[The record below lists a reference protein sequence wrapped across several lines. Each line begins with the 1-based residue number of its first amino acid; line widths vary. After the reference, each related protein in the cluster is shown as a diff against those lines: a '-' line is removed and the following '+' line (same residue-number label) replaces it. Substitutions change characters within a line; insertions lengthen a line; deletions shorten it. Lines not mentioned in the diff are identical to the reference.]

1 MLSKA
6 GLRKLTIIGRKVK
19 VEFLLQDLP
28 AAGGKGSCR
37 LCYLLGGQEKEKSWD
52 IVFVSGGRQM
62 HFLQKLE
69 EAEEIEGIVDCR
81 IFLPGGKEI
90 RGEADAVTE
99 EKQNVE
105 KVGVKVQ
112 IPDIERE
119 KKPESKSEE
128 RQLKKSEEWKETKQ
142 KSRSEECQMK
152 KPESK
157 SEECQMK
164 RSESKSEE
172 RQLKKS
178 EEWKETKQKPKS
190 EECQMK
196 KPESKSEE
204 RQIKKTESDSEV
216 APGDEE
222 RSQEMQNKSR
232 VETKE
237 SRKET
242 EIPENQVLYIQ
253 DLTQLLSM
261 GEKQRE
267 LYYNSFLLHGYYQY
281 RHVVAG
287 DGFIGVPGNFS
298 QREAI
303 AAKMMG
309 FPLFIEAENLQHCE
323 IGEETR
329 TEMPQMGAYG
339 YFLCKVK

>member
-6 GLRKLTIIGRKVK
+6 GLRKLTVMGRKVK

-37 LCYLLGGQEKEKSWD
+37 LRYLLGGQEKEKSWD

-62 HFLQKLE
+62 QFFQKLQ
-69 EAEEIEGIVDCR
+69 EAEEMEGIVDCR

-105 KVGVKVQ
+105 ETDVRMQ
-112 IPDIERE
+112 IPDIDKEGKMKQKSE
-119 KKPESKSEE
+119 SEE
-128 RQLKKSEEWKETKQ
+128 RRIKKSEEWKETKQ
-142 KSRSEECQMK
+142 KS
-152 KPESK
+152 
-157 SEECQMK
+157 
-164 RSESKSEE
+164 
-172 RQLKKS
+172 
-178 EEWKETKQKPKS
+178 KS

-204 RQIKKTESDSEV
+204 RQIKKPESESEV

-253 DLTQLLSM
+253 DLTQLLSL

-323 IGEETR
+323 IGEESR
-329 TEMPQMGAYG
+329 AEMPQMGAYG
-339 YFLCKVK
+339 YFLCKVR

>member
-1 MLSKA
+1 MFTQKKDYVYVYKGEQMLSKA
-6 GLRKLTIIGRKVK
+6 GLRKLTIMGRKVK

-52 IVFVSGGRQM
+52 IVFVSGRRQM
-62 HFLQKLE
+62 QFLQKLE
-69 EAEEIEGIVDCR
+69 EAEEMEGIVDCR

-90 RGEADAVTE
+90 RGEADVVTE

-105 KVGVKVQ
+105 EADVRMQ
-112 IPDIERE
+112 IPDIDKEE
-119 KKPESKSEE
+119 KMKQKSESE
-128 RQLKKSEEWKETKQ
+128 EHQIKKSEEWKETKQ
-142 KSRSEECQMK
+142 KS
-152 KPESK
+152 
-157 SEECQMK
+157 
-164 RSESKSEE
+164 
-172 RQLKKS
+172 
-178 EEWKETKQKPKS
+178 KS

-196 KPESKSEE
+196 KSESKSEE
-204 RQIKKTESDSEV
+204 CQIKKPESESKV

-323 IGEETR
+323 IGEESR
-329 TEMPQMGAYG
+329 AEMPQMGAYG
-339 YFLCKVK
+339 YFLCKVR

>member
-1 MLSKA
+1 MFTQKKDYVYVYKGEQMLSKA
-6 GLRKLTIIGRKVK
+6 GLRKLTVMGRKVK

-37 LCYLLGGQEKEKSWD
+37 LRYLLGGQEKEKSWD

-62 HFLQKLE
+62 QFFQKLQ
-69 EAEEIEGIVDCR
+69 EAEEMEGIVDCR

-105 KVGVKVQ
+105 ETDVRMQ
-112 IPDIERE
+112 IPDIDKEG
-119 KKPESKSEE
+119 KMKQKPESEE
-128 RQLKKSEEWKETKQ
+128 HQIKKSEEWKETKQ
-142 KSRSEECQMK
+142 KS
-152 KPESK
+152 K
-157 SEECQMK
+157 SEECQI
-164 RSESKSEE
+164 
-172 RQLKKS
+172 
-178 EEWKETKQKPKS
+178 
-190 EECQMK
+190 K
-196 KPESKSEE
+196 KPES
-204 RQIKKTESDSEV
+204 ESKV

-237 SRKET
+237 SRKKT

-323 IGEETR
+323 IGEESR
-329 TEMPQMGAYG
+329 AEMPQMGAYG
-339 YFLCKVK
+339 YFLCKVR

>member
-6 GLRKLTIIGRKVK
+6 GLRKLTIMGRKVK

-28 AAGGKGSCR
+28 AIGGKGSCR
-37 LCYLLGGQEKEKSWD
+37 LRYLLGGQEKEKSWD
-52 IVFVSGGRQM
+52 IVFVSGGRQI

-69 EAEEIEGIVDCR
+69 EAEEMEGIVDCR

-105 KVGVKVQ
+105 EMDVRMQ
-112 IPDIERE
+112 ISDID
-119 KKPESKSEE
+119 
-128 RQLKKSEEWKETKQ
+128 KEGKMKQ
-142 KSRSEECQMK
+142 KSESEEHQI
-152 KPESK
+152 
-157 SEECQMK
+157 
-164 RSESKSEE
+164 
-172 RQLKKS
+172 KKS

-196 KPESKSEE
+196 KSESKSEE
-204 RQIKKTESDSEV
+204 CQIKKPESESKV

-323 IGEETR
+323 IGEESR
-329 TEMPQMGAYG
+329 AEMPQMGAYG
-339 YFLCKVK
+339 YFLCKVR

>member
-6 GLRKLTIIGRKVK
+6 GLRKLTVMGRKVK

-28 AAGGKGSCR
+28 AIGGKGSCR
-37 LCYLLGGQEKEKSWD
+37 LRYLLGGQEKEKSWD

-62 HFLQKLE
+62 QFLQKLE
-69 EAEEIEGIVDCR
+69 EAEEMEGIVDCR

-105 KVGVKVQ
+105 ETDVRMQ
-112 IPDIERE
+112 IPNIDKEG
-119 KKPESKSEE
+119 KMKQKPESEE
-128 RQLKKSEEWKETKQ
+128 RQIKKSEEWKETKQ
-142 KSRSEECQMK
+142 KS
-152 KPESK
+152 
-157 SEECQMK
+157 
-164 RSESKSEE
+164 
-172 RQLKKS
+172 
-178 EEWKETKQKPKS
+178 KS

-196 KPESKSEE
+196 KPESKSEKRQMKKSE
-204 RQIKKTESDSEV
+204 SKSEECQIKKPESESKV
-216 APGDEE
+216 TPGDEE

-287 DGFIGVPGNFS
+287 DGFIGVPGKYVPLKETIRGFKMIIDGEMDEYPESAFFNVGS
-298 QREAI
+298 IDDVIEKAK
-303 AAKMMG
+303 AA
-309 FPLFIEAENLQHCE
+309 E
-323 IGEETR
+323 
-329 TEMPQMGAYG
+329 
-339 YFLCKVK
+339 

>member
-1 MLSKA
+1 MFTQKKDYIYVYKGVQKLSEA
-6 GLRKLTIIGRKVK
+6 GLRKLTVMGRKVK

-28 AAGGKGSCR
+28 AIGGKGSCR

-62 HFLQKLE
+62 QFLQKLE

-90 RGEADAVTE
+90 HGEADAVTE

-105 KVGVKVQ
+105 ETDVRMQ
-112 IPDIERE
+112 IPDID
-119 KKPESKSEE
+119 K
-128 RQLKKSEEWKETKQ
+128 
-142 KSRSEECQMK
+142 ECQMK
-152 KPESK
+152 IS
-157 SEECQMK
+157 
-164 RSESKSEE
+164 
-172 RQLKKS
+172 
-178 EEWKETKQKPKS
+178 
-190 EECQMK
+190 
-196 KPESKSEE
+196 ESKSEE
-204 RQIKKTESDSEV
+204 RQIKKTESDSEA
-216 APGDEE
+216 APGDAE
-222 RSQEMQNKSR
+222 RSQETQNKSR

>member
-1 MLSKA
+1 MFTQKKDYVYVYKGEQMLSKA
-6 GLRKLTIIGRKVK
+6 GLRKLTIMGRKVK

-62 HFLQKLE
+62 QFLQKLE
-69 EAEEIEGIVDCR
+69 EAEEMEGIVDCR

-105 KVGVKVQ
+105 ETDVRMQ
-112 IPDIERE
+112 IPDID
-119 KKPESKSEE
+119 
-128 RQLKKSEEWKETKQ
+128 KEGKMKQ
-142 KSRSEECQMK
+142 

-157 SEECQMK
+157 SEECQI
-164 RSESKSEE
+164 
-172 RQLKKS
+172 
-178 EEWKETKQKPKS
+178 
-190 EECQMK
+190 K
-196 KPESKSEE
+196 KPES
-204 RQIKKTESDSEV
+204 ESKM
-216 APGDEE
+216 APRDEK

-323 IGEETR
+323 IGEESR
-329 TEMPQMGAYG
+329 AEMPQMGAYG
-339 YFLCKVK
+339 YFLCKVR

>member
-37 LCYLLGGQEKEKSWD
+37 LRYLLGGQEKEKSWD
-52 IVFVSGGRQM
+52 IVFVSGRRQM
-62 HFLQKLE
+62 QFLQKLE
-69 EAEEIEGIVDCR
+69 EAEEMEGIVDCR

-90 RGEADAVTE
+90 RGEADVVTE

-105 KVGVKVQ
+105 ETDVRVQ
-112 IPDIERE
+112 IPDIDKEERM
-119 KKPESKSEE
+119 KQKSESE
-128 RQLKKSEEWKETKQ
+128 EHQIKKSEEWKETKR
-142 KSRSEECQMK
+142 KSKPEECQIK
-152 KPESK
+152 KPES
-157 SEECQMK
+157 
-164 RSESKSEE
+164 ESK
-172 RQLKKS
+172 
-178 EEWKETKQKPKS
+178 
-190 EECQMK
+190 
-196 KPESKSEE
+196 
-204 RQIKKTESDSEV
+204 V

-323 IGEETR
+323 IGEESR

-339 YFLCKVK
+339 YFLCKVR

>member
-6 GLRKLTIIGRKVK
+6 GLRKLTVMGRKVK

-37 LCYLLGGQEKEKSWD
+37 LRYLLGGQEKEKSWD

-62 HFLQKLE
+62 QFLQKLE
-69 EAEEIEGIVDCR
+69 EAEEMEGIVDCR

-105 KVGVKVQ
+105 ETDVRMQ
-112 IPDIERE
+112 IPDIDKEG
-119 KKPESKSEE
+119 KMKQKPESEE
-128 RQLKKSEEWKETKQ
+128 RRIKKSEESKETKQ
-142 KSRSEECQMK
+142 K
-152 KPESK
+152 SK

-164 RSESKSEE
+164 KSESK
-172 RQLKKS
+172 
-178 EEWKETKQKPKS
+178 
-190 EECQMK
+190 
-196 KPESKSEE
+196 
-204 RQIKKTESDSEV
+204 V
-216 APGDEE
+216 VPGDEE

-242 EIPENQVLYIQ
+242 KIPENQVLYIQ

-323 IGEETR
+323 IGEESR
-329 TEMPQMGAYG
+329 AEMPQMGAYG
-339 YFLCKVK
+339 YFLCKVR

>member
-1 MLSKA
+1 MFTQKKDYVYVYKGEQMLSKA
-6 GLRKLTIIGRKVK
+6 GLRKLTIMGRKVK

-28 AAGGKGSCR
+28 AIGGKGSCR
-37 LCYLLGGQEKEKSWD
+37 LRYLLGGQEKEKSWD

-62 HFLQKLE
+62 QFLQKLE
-69 EAEEIEGIVDCR
+69 EAEEMEGIVDCR

-105 KVGVKVQ
+105 ETDVRVQ
-112 IPDIERE
+112 IPDIDKEERM
-119 KKPESKSEE
+119 KQKSESE
-128 RQLKKSEEWKETKQ
+128 EHQIKKSEEWKETKQ
-142 KSRSEECQMK
+142 KSKPEECQIK
-152 KPESK
+152 KPES
-157 SEECQMK
+157 
-164 RSESKSEE
+164 ESK
-172 RQLKKS
+172 
-178 EEWKETKQKPKS
+178 
-190 EECQMK
+190 
-196 KPESKSEE
+196 
-204 RQIKKTESDSEV
+204 V

-323 IGEETR
+323 IGEESR
-329 TEMPQMGAYG
+329 AEMPQMGAYG
-339 YFLCKVK
+339 YFLCKVR

>member
-1 MLSKA
+1 MFTQKKDYVYVYKGKQMLSKA
-6 GLRKLTIIGRKVK
+6 GLRKLTIMGRKVK

-28 AAGGKGSCR
+28 TAGGKGSCR
-37 LCYLLGGQEKEKSWD
+37 LRYLLGGQEKEKSWD

-62 HFLQKLE
+62 QFLQKLE
-69 EAEEIEGIVDCR
+69 EAEEMEGIVDCR

-105 KVGVKVQ
+105 ETDVRMQ
-112 IPDIERE
+112 IPDIDKEG
-119 KKPESKSEE
+119 KMKQKPESEE
-128 RQLKKSEEWKETKQ
+128 RRIKKSEESKETKQ
-142 KSRSEECQMK
+142 K
-152 KPESK
+152 SK

-164 RSESKSEE
+164 KSESK
-172 RQLKKS
+172 
-178 EEWKETKQKPKS
+178 
-190 EECQMK
+190 
-196 KPESKSEE
+196 
-204 RQIKKTESDSEV
+204 V
-216 APGDEE
+216 VPGDEE

-242 EIPENQVLYIQ
+242 KIPENQVLYIQ

-323 IGEETR
+323 IGEESR
-329 TEMPQMGAYG
+329 AEMPQMGAYG
-339 YFLCKVK
+339 YFLCKVR

>member
-1 MLSKA
+1 MFTQKKDYVYVYKEEQMLSKA
-6 GLRKLTIIGRKVK
+6 GLRKLTIMGRKVK

-37 LCYLLGGQEKEKSWD
+37 LRYLLGGQEKEKSWD

-62 HFLQKLE
+62 QFLQKLE
-69 EAEEIEGIVDCR
+69 EAEEMEGIVDCR

-105 KVGVKVQ
+105 ETDVRVQ
-112 IPDIERE
+112 IPDIDKEG
-119 KKPESKSEE
+119 KMKQKSESE
-128 RQLKKSEEWKETKQ
+128 EHRIKKSEEWKETKQ
-142 KSRSEECQMK
+142 KS
-152 KPESK
+152 
-157 SEECQMK
+157 
-164 RSESKSEE
+164 
-172 RQLKKS
+172 
-178 EEWKETKQKPKS
+178 KS

-196 KPESKSEE
+196 KSESEE
-204 RQIKKTESDSEV
+204 CQIKKPESESKV
-216 APGDEE
+216 TPGDEE

-323 IGEETR
+323 IGKESR
-329 TEMPQMGAYG
+329 AEMPQMGAYG
-339 YFLCKVK
+339 YFLCKVR

>member
-6 GLRKLTIIGRKVK
+6 GLRKLTVMGRKVK

-37 LCYLLGGQEKEKSWD
+37 LRYLLGGQMKEKSWD
-52 IVFVSGGRQM
+52 IVFVSGGRRMQ
-62 HFLQKLE
+62 FLQKLE
-69 EAEEIEGIVDCR
+69 EVEEMEGIVDCR

-105 KVGVKVQ
+105 ETDVRMQ
-112 IPDIERE
+112 IPDIDKEG
-119 KKPESKSEE
+119 KMKQKPESEE
-128 RQLKKSEEWKETKQ
+128 RQIKKSEEWKETKQ
-142 KSRSEECQMK
+142 KS
-152 KPESK
+152 
-157 SEECQMK
+157 
-164 RSESKSEE
+164 
-172 RQLKKS
+172 
-178 EEWKETKQKPKS
+178 KS

-196 KPESKSEE
+196 KSESKSEE
-204 RQIKKTESDSEV
+204 CQIKKPESESRV

-323 IGEETR
+323 IGEESR
-329 TEMPQMGAYG
+329 AEMPQMGAYG
-339 YFLCKVK
+339 YFLCKVR

>member
-1 MLSKA
+1 M
-6 GLRKLTIIGRKVK
+6 
-19 VEFLLQDLP
+19 
-28 AAGGKGSCR
+28 
-37 LCYLLGGQEKEKSWD
+37 
-52 IVFVSGGRQM
+52 
-62 HFLQKLE
+62 E
-69 EAEEIEGIVDCR
+69 EIVDCR

-105 KVGVKVQ
+105 EADVRMQ
-112 IPDIERE
+112 IPDIDKEG
-119 KKPESKSEE
+119 KMKQKPESEE
-128 RQLKKSEEWKETKQ
+128 RQIKKSEEWKETKQ
-142 KSRSEECQMK
+142 KS
-152 KPESK
+152 
-157 SEECQMK
+157 
-164 RSESKSEE
+164 
-172 RQLKKS
+172 
-178 EEWKETKQKPKS
+178 KS

-196 KPESKSEE
+196 KSESKSEE
-204 RQIKKTESDSEV
+204 CQIKKPESESKV
-216 APGDEE
+216 VPGDEE

-323 IGEETR
+323 IGEESR
-329 TEMPQMGAYG
+329 AEMPQMGAYG
-339 YFLCKVK
+339 YFLCKVR

>member
-6 GLRKLTIIGRKVK
+6 GLRKLTIMGRKVK
-19 VEFLLQDLP
+19 VEFLLQDLA

-62 HFLQKLE
+62 QFLQKLE
-69 EAEEIEGIVDCR
+69 EEEEMEGIVDCR

-105 KVGVKVQ
+105 AADARMQ
-112 IPDIERE
+112 IPDIDKEE
-119 KKPESKSEE
+119 KMKQKSESE
-128 RQLKKSEEWKETKQ
+128 EHQIKKSEEWKETKQ
-142 KSRSEECQMK
+142 KS
-152 KPESK
+152 K
-157 SEECQMK
+157 SEECQI
-164 RSESKSEE
+164 
-172 RQLKKS
+172 
-178 EEWKETKQKPKS
+178 
-190 EECQMK
+190 K
-196 KPESKSEE
+196 KPES
-204 RQIKKTESDSEV
+204 ESKV

-237 SRKET
+237 SRKKT

-323 IGEETR
+323 IGEESR
-329 TEMPQMGAYG
+329 AEMPQMGAYG
-339 YFLCKVK
+339 YFLCKVR

>member
-1 MLSKA
+1 MYKGVQKLSEA
-6 GLRKLTIIGRKVK
+6 GLRKLTVMGRKVK

-28 AAGGKGSCR
+28 AIGGKGSCR

-62 HFLQKLE
+62 QFLQKLE

-90 RGEADAVTE
+90 HGEADAVTE

-105 KVGVKVQ
+105 ETDVRMQ
-112 IPDIERE
+112 IPDID
-119 KKPESKSEE
+119 K
-128 RQLKKSEEWKETKQ
+128 
-142 KSRSEECQMK
+142 ECQMK
-152 KPESK
+152 KS
-157 SEECQMK
+157 
-164 RSESKSEE
+164 
-172 RQLKKS
+172 
-178 EEWKETKQKPKS
+178 
-190 EECQMK
+190 
-196 KPESKSEE
+196 ESKSEE
-204 RQIKKTESDSEV
+204 RQIKKPESDSEV

-222 RSQEMQNKSR
+222 RSQETQNKSR
-232 VETKE
+232 VEGKG

>member
-6 GLRKLTIIGRKVK
+6 GLRKLTVMGRKVK

-37 LCYLLGGQEKEKSWD
+37 LRYLLGGQEKEKSWD

-62 HFLQKLE
+62 QFFQKLQ
-69 EAEEIEGIVDCR
+69 EAEEMEGIVDCR

-90 RGEADAVTE
+90 RGEADVVTE

-105 KVGVKVQ
+105 ETDVRMQ
-112 IPDIERE
+112 IPDIDKEGE
-119 KKPESKSEE
+119 MKQKPESEE
-128 RQLKKSEEWKETKQ
+128 RRIKKSEEWKETKQ
-142 KSRSEECQMK
+142 KS
-152 KPESK
+152 
-157 SEECQMK
+157 
-164 RSESKSEE
+164 
-172 RQLKKS
+172 
-178 EEWKETKQKPKS
+178 KS

-196 KPESKSEE
+196 KSESKSEE
-204 RQIKKTESDSEV
+204 CQIKKPESESKV

-323 IGEETR
+323 IGEESR
-329 TEMPQMGAYG
+329 AEMPQMGAYG
-339 YFLCKVK
+339 YFLCKVR

>member
-1 MLSKA
+1 MFTQNKNYVYVYKGVQKLSEA
-6 GLRKLTIIGRKVK
+6 GLRKLTVMGRKVK

-28 AAGGKGSCR
+28 AIGGKGSCR

-62 HFLQKLE
+62 QFLQKLE

-105 KVGVKVQ
+105 EMDVRMQ
-112 IPDIERE
+112 IPDID
-119 KKPESKSEE
+119 K
-128 RQLKKSEEWKETKQ
+128 
-142 KSRSEECQMK
+142 ECQMK
-152 KPESK
+152 KS
-157 SEECQMK
+157 
-164 RSESKSEE
+164 
-172 RQLKKS
+172 
-178 EEWKETKQKPKS
+178 
-190 EECQMK
+190 
-196 KPESKSEE
+196 ESKSEE
-204 RQIKKTESDSEV
+204 RQIKKPESDSEV

-222 RSQEMQNKSR
+222 RSQETQNKSR

-237 SRKET
+237 SRRET

>member
-6 GLRKLTIIGRKVK
+6 GLRKLTIMGRKVK
-19 VEFLLQDLP
+19 VEFLLQDL
-28 AAGGKGSCR
+28 AAIGGKGSCR
-37 LCYLLGGQEKEKSWD
+37 LRYLLGGQEKEKSWD

-62 HFLQKLE
+62 QFLQKLE
-69 EAEEIEGIVDCR
+69 EAEEMEGIVDCR

-105 KVGVKVQ
+105 AADARMQ
-112 IPDIERE
+112 IPDIDKEE
-119 KKPESKSEE
+119 KMKQKSESE
-128 RQLKKSEEWKETKQ
+128 EHQIKKSEEWKETKQ
-142 KSRSEECQMK
+142 KS
-152 KPESK
+152 K
-157 SEECQMK
+157 SEECQI
-164 RSESKSEE
+164 
-172 RQLKKS
+172 
-178 EEWKETKQKPKS
+178 
-190 EECQMK
+190 K
-196 KPESKSEE
+196 KPES
-204 RQIKKTESDSEV
+204 ESKV

-237 SRKET
+237 SRKKT

-323 IGEETR
+323 IGEESR
-329 TEMPQMGAYG
+329 AEMPQMGAYG
-339 YFLCKVK
+339 YFLCKVR

>member
-1 MLSKA
+1 MSEA
-6 GLRKLTIIGRKVK
+6 GLRKLTVMGRKVK

-62 HFLQKLE
+62 QFLQKLE

-105 KVGVKVQ
+105 ETDVRMQ
-112 IPDIERE
+112 IPDID
-119 KKPESKSEE
+119 
-128 RQLKKSEEWKETKQ
+128 KEGKMKQ
-142 KSRSEECQMK
+142 KSESEEHQI
-152 KPESK
+152 
-157 SEECQMK
+157 
-164 RSESKSEE
+164 
-172 RQLKKS
+172 KKS

-196 KPESKSEE
+196 KSESKSEE
-204 RQIKKTESDSEV
+204 RQIKKPESDSEV

>member
-1 MLSKA
+1 MFTQKKDYVYVYKGEQMLSKA
-6 GLRKLTIIGRKVK
+6 GLRKLTIMGRKVK

-28 AAGGKGSCR
+28 AIGGKGSCR
-37 LCYLLGGQEKEKSWD
+37 LRYLLGGQEKEKSWD

-62 HFLQKLE
+62 QFLQKLE
-69 EAEEIEGIVDCR
+69 EAEEMEGIVDCR

-105 KVGVKVQ
+105 ETDVRVQ
-112 IPDIERE
+112 IPDIDKEERM
-119 KKPESKSEE
+119 KQKSESE
-128 RQLKKSEEWKETKQ
+128 EHQIKKSEEWKETKQ
-142 KSRSEECQMK
+142 KS
-152 KPESK
+152 
-157 SEECQMK
+157 
-164 RSESKSEE
+164 
-172 RQLKKS
+172 
-178 EEWKETKQKPKS
+178 KS

-196 KPESKSEE
+196 KSESKSEE
-204 RQIKKTESDSEV
+204 CQIKKPESESKV

-323 IGEETR
+323 IGEESR

-339 YFLCKVK
+339 YFLCKVR

>member
-6 GLRKLTIIGRKVK
+6 GLRKLTIMGRKVK

-28 AAGGKGSCR
+28 AIGGKGSCR
-37 LCYLLGGQEKEKSWD
+37 LRYLLGGQEKEKSWD
-52 IVFVSGGRQM
+52 IVFVSGGRQI

-69 EAEEIEGIVDCR
+69 EAEEMEGIVDCR

-105 KVGVKVQ
+105 EMDVRMQ
-112 IPDIERE
+112 IPDID
-119 KKPESKSEE
+119 
-128 RQLKKSEEWKETKQ
+128 KEGKMKQ
-142 KSRSEECQMK
+142 KSESEEHQI
-152 KPESK
+152 
-157 SEECQMK
+157 
-164 RSESKSEE
+164 
-172 RQLKKS
+172 KKS

-196 KPESKSEE
+196 KSESKSEE
-204 RQIKKTESDSEV
+204 CQIKKPESESKV

-287 DGFIGVPGNFS
+287 DRFIGVPGNFS

-323 IGEETR
+323 IGEESR
-329 TEMPQMGAYG
+329 AEMPQMGAYG
-339 YFLCKVK
+339 YFLCKVR

>member
-1 MLSKA
+1 MLSKS
-6 GLRKLTIIGRKVK
+6 GLRKLTVMGRKVK

-62 HFLQKLE
+62 QFLQKLE
-69 EAEEIEGIVDCR
+69 EAEEMEGIVDCR

-105 KVGVKVQ
+105 ETDVRMQ
-112 IPDIERE
+112 IPDIDKEG
-119 KKPESKSEE
+119 KMKQKPESEE
-128 RQLKKSEEWKETKQ
+128 RRIKKSEEWKETKQ
-142 KSRSEECQMK
+142 KS
-152 KPESK
+152 
-157 SEECQMK
+157 
-164 RSESKSEE
+164 
-172 RQLKKS
+172 
-178 EEWKETKQKPKS
+178 KS

-196 KPESKSEE
+196 KSESKSEE
-204 RQIKKTESDSEV
+204 RQIKKPESESKV
-216 APGDEE
+216 APRDEE

-323 IGEETR
+323 IGEESR
-329 TEMPQMGAYG
+329 AEMPQMGAYG
-339 YFLCKVK
+339 YFLCKVR

>member
-1 MLSKA
+1 MSEA
-6 GLRKLTIIGRKVK
+6 GLRKLTVMGRKVK

-52 IVFVSGGRQM
+52 IVFVSGRRQM
-62 HFLQKLE
+62 QFLQKLE
-69 EAEEIEGIVDCR
+69 EAEEMEGIVDCR

-90 RGEADAVTE
+90 RGEADVVTE

-105 KVGVKVQ
+105 ETDVRVQ
-112 IPDIERE
+112 IPDIDKEERM
-119 KKPESKSEE
+119 KQKSESE
-128 RQLKKSEEWKETKQ
+128 EHQIKKSEEWKETKR
-142 KSRSEECQMK
+142 KSKPEECQIK
-152 KPESK
+152 KPES
-157 SEECQMK
+157 
-164 RSESKSEE
+164 ESK
-172 RQLKKS
+172 
-178 EEWKETKQKPKS
+178 
-190 EECQMK
+190 
-196 KPESKSEE
+196 
-204 RQIKKTESDSEV
+204 V

-323 IGEETR
+323 IGEESR

-339 YFLCKVK
+339 YFLCKVR

>member
-6 GLRKLTIIGRKVK
+6 GLRKLTVMGRKVK
-19 VEFLLQDLP
+19 VEFLLQDLA

-62 HFLQKLE
+62 QFLQKLE
-69 EAEEIEGIVDCR
+69 EAEEMEGIVDCR

-105 KVGVKVQ
+105 AADARMQ
-112 IPDIERE
+112 IPDIDKEG
-119 KKPESKSEE
+119 KMKQKSESE
-128 RQLKKSEEWKETKQ
+128 EHQIKKSEEWKETKQ
-142 KSRSEECQMK
+142 KS
-152 KPESK
+152 K
-157 SEECQMK
+157 SEECQI
-164 RSESKSEE
+164 
-172 RQLKKS
+172 
-178 EEWKETKQKPKS
+178 
-190 EECQMK
+190 K
-196 KPESKSEE
+196 KPES
-204 RQIKKTESDSEV
+204 ESKV

-237 SRKET
+237 SRKKT

-323 IGEETR
+323 IGEESR
-329 TEMPQMGAYG
+329 AEMPQMGAYG
-339 YFLCKVK
+339 YFLCKVR

>member
-1 MLSKA
+1 M
-6 GLRKLTIIGRKVK
+6 
-19 VEFLLQDLP
+19 
-28 AAGGKGSCR
+28 
-37 LCYLLGGQEKEKSWD
+37 
-52 IVFVSGGRQM
+52 
-62 HFLQKLE
+62 
-69 EAEEIEGIVDCR
+69 EGIVDCR

-105 KVGVKVQ
+105 EMDVRMQ
-112 IPDIERE
+112 IPDID
-119 KKPESKSEE
+119 
-128 RQLKKSEEWKETKQ
+128 KEGKMKQ
-142 KSRSEECQMK
+142 KSESEEHQI
-152 KPESK
+152 
-157 SEECQMK
+157 
-164 RSESKSEE
+164 
-172 RQLKKS
+172 KKS

-190 EECQMK
+190 EECQIK
-196 KPESKSEE
+196 KPES
-204 RQIKKTESDSEV
+204 ESKV

-323 IGEETR
+323 IGEESR
-329 TEMPQMGAYG
+329 AEMPQMGAYG
-339 YFLCKVK
+339 YFLCKVR

>member
-1 MLSKA
+1 MYKGVQKLSEA
-6 GLRKLTIIGRKVK
+6 GLRKLTVMGRRVK

-28 AAGGKGSCR
+28 AIGGKGSCR

-90 RGEADAVTE
+90 HGEADAVTE

-105 KVGVKVQ
+105 ETDVRMQ
-112 IPDIERE
+112 IPDIDKEGKMKQKSE
-119 KKPESKSEE
+119 SEE
-128 RQLKKSEEWKETKQ
+128 RQIKKSEEWKETKQ
-142 KSRSEECQMK
+142 NPKSKECQMK
-152 KPESK
+152 KS
-157 SEECQMK
+157 
-164 RSESKSEE
+164 
-172 RQLKKS
+172 
-178 EEWKETKQKPKS
+178 
-190 EECQMK
+190 
-196 KPESKSEE
+196 ESKSEE
-204 RQIKKTESDSEV
+204 RQIKKPKSDSEV

-222 RSQEMQNKSR
+222 RSQETQNKSR

-242 EIPENQVLYIQ
+242 EISENQVLYIQ

>member
-6 GLRKLTIIGRKVK
+6 GLRKLTVMGRKVK

-37 LCYLLGGQEKEKSWD
+37 LRYLLGGQEKEKSWD

-62 HFLQKLE
+62 QFLQKLE
-69 EAEEIEGIVDCR
+69 EAEEMEGIVDCR

-90 RGEADAVTE
+90 RGEADVVTE

-105 KVGVKVQ
+105 EADVRMQ
-112 IPDIERE
+112 IPDIDKEGKMKQKSE
-119 KKPESKSEE
+119 SEE
-128 RQLKKSEEWKETKQ
+128 RQIKKSEEWKETKQ
-142 KSRSEECQMK
+142 KS
-152 KPESK
+152 
-157 SEECQMK
+157 
-164 RSESKSEE
+164 
-172 RQLKKS
+172 
-178 EEWKETKQKPKS
+178 KS

-196 KPESKSEE
+196 KSESKSEE
-204 RQIKKTESDSEV
+204 CQIKKPESESKV

-237 SRKET
+237 SRKEI

-323 IGEETR
+323 IGEESR
-329 TEMPQMGAYG
+329 AEMPQMGAYG
-339 YFLCKVK
+339 YFLCKVR

>member
-6 GLRKLTIIGRKVK
+6 GLRKLTIMGRKVK

-28 AAGGKGSCR
+28 AIGGKGSCR
-37 LCYLLGGQEKEKSWD
+37 LRYLLGGQEKEKSWD
-52 IVFVSGGRQM
+52 IVFVSGGRQI
-62 HFLQKLE
+62 HFLQKLG
-69 EAEEIEGIVDCR
+69 EAEEMEGIVDCR

-105 KVGVKVQ
+105 EMDVRMQ
-112 IPDIERE
+112 IPDID
-119 KKPESKSEE
+119 
-128 RQLKKSEEWKETKQ
+128 KEGKMKQ
-142 KSRSEECQMK
+142 KSESEEHQI
-152 KPESK
+152 
-157 SEECQMK
+157 
-164 RSESKSEE
+164 
-172 RQLKKS
+172 KKS

-196 KPESKSEE
+196 KSESKSEE
-204 RQIKKTESDSEV
+204 CQIKKPESESKV

-323 IGEETR
+323 IGEESR
-329 TEMPQMGAYG
+329 AEMPQMGAYG
-339 YFLCKVK
+339 YFLCKVR

>member
-6 GLRKLTIIGRKVK
+6 GLRKLTIMGRKVK
-19 VEFLLQDLP
+19 VEFLLQDLA

-62 HFLQKLE
+62 QFLQKLE
-69 EAEEIEGIVDCR
+69 EAEEMEGIVDCR

-105 KVGVKVQ
+105 ETDVRMQ
-112 IPDIERE
+112 IPDIDKEG
-119 KKPESKSEE
+119 KMKQKPESEE
-128 RQLKKSEEWKETKQ
+128 YQIKKSEEWKETKQ
-142 KSRSEECQMK
+142 KS
-152 KPESK
+152 
-157 SEECQMK
+157 
-164 RSESKSEE
+164 
-172 RQLKKS
+172 
-178 EEWKETKQKPKS
+178 KS

-196 KPESKSEE
+196 KSESKSEE
-204 RQIKKTESDSEV
+204 CQIKKPESESRV

-323 IGEETR
+323 IGEESR
-329 TEMPQMGAYG
+329 AEMPQMGAYG
-339 YFLCKVK
+339 YFLCKVR

>member
-6 GLRKLTIIGRKVK
+6 GLRKLTIMGRKVK

-37 LCYLLGGQEKEKSWD
+37 LRYLLGGQEKEKSWD

-62 HFLQKLE
+62 QFLQKLE
-69 EAEEIEGIVDCR
+69 EAEEMEGIVDCR

-90 RGEADAVTE
+90 RGEADVVTE

-105 KVGVKVQ
+105 EADVRMQ
-112 IPDIERE
+112 IPDIDKEG
-119 KKPESKSEE
+119 KMKQKPESEE
-128 RQLKKSEEWKETKQ
+128 RQIKKSEEWKETKQ
-142 KSRSEECQMK
+142 KS
-152 KPESK
+152 
-157 SEECQMK
+157 
-164 RSESKSEE
+164 
-172 RQLKKS
+172 
-178 EEWKETKQKPKS
+178 KS

-204 RQIKKTESDSEV
+204 RQIKKPESESEV

-237 SRKET
+237 SRKES

-323 IGEETR
+323 IGEESR
-329 TEMPQMGAYG
+329 AEMPQIGAYG
-339 YFLCKVK
+339 YFLCKVR

>member
-6 GLRKLTIIGRKVK
+6 GLRKLTIMGRKVK

-37 LCYLLGGQEKEKSWD
+37 LRYLLGGQEKEKSWD

-69 EAEEIEGIVDCR
+69 EAEEMEGIVDCR

-90 RGEADAVTE
+90 RGEADVVTE

-105 KVGVKVQ
+105 EADVRMQ
-112 IPDIERE
+112 IPDIDKEG
-119 KKPESKSEE
+119 KMKQKPESEE
-128 RQLKKSEEWKETKQ
+128 RQIKKSEEWKETKQ
-142 KSRSEECQMK
+142 KS
-152 KPESK
+152 
-157 SEECQMK
+157 
-164 RSESKSEE
+164 
-172 RQLKKS
+172 
-178 EEWKETKQKPKS
+178 KS

-204 RQIKKTESDSEV
+204 RQIKKPESESEV

-237 SRKET
+237 SRKES

-323 IGEETR
+323 IGEESR
-329 TEMPQMGAYG
+329 AEMPQFGAYG
-339 YFLCKVK
+339 YFLCKVR

>member
-6 GLRKLTIIGRKVK
+6 GLRKLTVMGRKVK

-37 LCYLLGGQEKEKSWD
+37 LRYLLGGQEKEKSWD
-52 IVFVSGGRQM
+52 IVFVSGGRQLQ
-62 HFLQKLE
+62 FLQKLE
-69 EAEEIEGIVDCR
+69 EAEEMEGIVDCR

-90 RGEADAVTE
+90 RGEADVVTE

-105 KVGVKVQ
+105 EADVRMQ
-112 IPDIERE
+112 IPDIDKEGKMKQKSE
-119 KKPESKSEE
+119 SEE
-128 RQLKKSEEWKETKQ
+128 RQIKKSEEWKETKQ
-142 KSRSEECQMK
+142 KS
-152 KPESK
+152 K
-157 SEECQMK
+157 SEECQI
-164 RSESKSEE
+164 
-172 RQLKKS
+172 
-178 EEWKETKQKPKS
+178 
-190 EECQMK
+190 K
-196 KPESKSEE
+196 KPES
-204 RQIKKTESDSEV
+204 ESKV

-323 IGEETR
+323 IGEESR
-329 TEMPQMGAYG
+329 AEMPQMGAYG
-339 YFLCKVK
+339 YFLCKVR

>member
-6 GLRKLTIIGRKVK
+6 GLRKLTIMGRKVK
-19 VEFLLQDLP
+19 VEFLLQDLA

-52 IVFVSGGRQM
+52 IVFVSGGRQI

-69 EAEEIEGIVDCR
+69 EAEEMEGIVDCR

-105 KVGVKVQ
+105 EMDVRMQ
-112 IPDIERE
+112 IPDID
-119 KKPESKSEE
+119 
-128 RQLKKSEEWKETKQ
+128 KEGKMKQ
-142 KSRSEECQMK
+142 KSESEEHQI
-152 KPESK
+152 
-157 SEECQMK
+157 
-164 RSESKSEE
+164 
-172 RQLKKS
+172 KKS

-196 KPESKSEE
+196 KSESKSEE
-204 RQIKKTESDSEV
+204 CQIKKPESESKV

-323 IGEETR
+323 IGEESR
-329 TEMPQMGAYG
+329 AEMPQMGAYG
-339 YFLCKVK
+339 YFLCKVR

>member
-6 GLRKLTIIGRKVK
+6 GLRKLTIMGRKVK

-28 AAGGKGSCR
+28 AIGGKGSCR
-37 LCYLLGGQEKEKSWD
+37 LRYLLGGQEKEKSWD
-52 IVFVSGGRQM
+52 IVFVSGGRQI

-69 EAEEIEGIVDCR
+69 EAEEMEGIVDCR

-105 KVGVKVQ
+105 EMDVRMQ
-112 IPDIERE
+112 IPDID
-119 KKPESKSEE
+119 
-128 RQLKKSEEWKETKQ
+128 KEGKMKQ
-142 KSRSEECQMK
+142 KSESEEHQI
-152 KPESK
+152 
-157 SEECQMK
+157 
-164 RSESKSEE
+164 
-172 RQLKKS
+172 KKS

-196 KPESKSEE
+196 KSESKSEE
-204 RQIKKTESDSEV
+204 CQIKKPESESKV

-237 SRKET
+237 SRKKT

-323 IGEETR
+323 IGEESR
-329 TEMPQMGAYG
+329 AEMPQMGAYG
-339 YFLCKVK
+339 YFLCKVR

>member
-1 MLSKA
+1 
-6 GLRKLTIIGRKVK
+6 
-19 VEFLLQDLP
+19 
-28 AAGGKGSCR
+28 
-37 LCYLLGGQEKEKSWD
+37 
-52 IVFVSGGRQM
+52 
-62 HFLQKLE
+62 
-69 EAEEIEGIVDCR
+69 
-81 IFLPGGKEI
+81 
-90 RGEADAVTE
+90 
-99 EKQNVE
+99 
-105 KVGVKVQ
+105 
-112 IPDIERE
+112 
-119 KKPESKSEE
+119 
-128 RQLKKSEEWKETKQ
+128 
-142 KSRSEECQMK
+142 MK

-157 SEECQMK
+157 
-164 RSESKSEE
+164 
-172 RQLKKS
+172 L
-178 EEWKETKQKPKS
+178 
-190 EECQMK
+190 
-196 KPESKSEE
+196 EE
-204 RQIKKTESDSEV
+204 RQIKKPESDSEV

-323 IGEETR
+323 IGEESR
-329 TEMPQMGAYG
+329 AEMPQMGAYG
-339 YFLCKVK
+339 YFLCKVR

>member
-6 GLRKLTIIGRKVK
+6 GLRKLTIMGRKVK

-28 AAGGKGSCR
+28 AIGGKGSCR
-37 LCYLLGGQEKEKSWD
+37 LRYLLGGQEKEKSWD
-52 IVFVSGGRQM
+52 IVFVSGGRQI

-69 EAEEIEGIVDCR
+69 EAEEMEGIVDCR

-105 KVGVKVQ
+105 EMDVRIQ
-112 IPDIERE
+112 IPDID
-119 KKPESKSEE
+119 
-128 RQLKKSEEWKETKQ
+128 KEGKMKQ
-142 KSRSEECQMK
+142 KSESEEHQI
-152 KPESK
+152 
-157 SEECQMK
+157 
-164 RSESKSEE
+164 
-172 RQLKKS
+172 KKS

-196 KPESKSEE
+196 KSESKSEE
-204 RQIKKTESDSEV
+204 CQIKKPESESKV

-323 IGEETR
+323 IGEESR
-329 TEMPQMGAYG
+329 AEMPQMGAYG
-339 YFLCKVK
+339 YFLCKVR